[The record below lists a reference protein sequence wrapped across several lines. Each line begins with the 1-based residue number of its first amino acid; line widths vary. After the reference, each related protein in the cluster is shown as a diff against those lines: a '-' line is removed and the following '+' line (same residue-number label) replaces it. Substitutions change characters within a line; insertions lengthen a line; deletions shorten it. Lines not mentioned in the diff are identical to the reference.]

1 MKRFMIVPRFLL
13 PALAMLLVAG
23 MFTVVA
29 HRAEAANL
37 LRGALSLNSGEDPT
51 VPGTVDPLFLAAAD
65 GRLTD
70 QGLLRIG
77 MSFIDASRFP
87 AGTLAEVRIAGVSAQ
102 VALTP
107 FAPEAPG
114 ATDNPLGATTALDF
128 RTAGTARAGDRME
141 IRIRSESVVNGV
153 RQRHETRW
161 AGTLQ

>member
-1 MKRFMIVPRFLL
+1 MQSFRNHSRLVLS
-13 PALAMLLVAG
+13 ALVALLVAG
-23 MFTVVA
+23 ALAVVA

-51 VPGTVDPLFLAAAD
+51 VPGTADPAFIAAAD

-70 QGLLRIG
+70 QGQLRIG
-77 MSFIDASRFP
+77 MSFIDAARFP
-87 AGTLAEVRIAGVSAQ
+87 AGTLADVRIGGVSAQ

-107 FAPEAPG
+107 FAPEVLG

-128 RTAGTARAGDRME
+128 RTSGTARAGDRME
-141 IRIRSESVVNGV
+141 IRMRSEFVVNGV

-161 AGTLQ
+161 QGVLQ

>member
-1 MKRFMIVPRFLL
+1 MMRFMIVPRFAL
-13 PALAMLLVAG
+13 PALAMVLVAG
-23 MFTVVA
+23 TFTVVA

-51 VPGTVDPLFLAAAD
+51 VPGTANPAFVAVAD

-70 QGLLRIG
+70 QGLLRIS
-77 MSFIDASRFP
+77 MDFIDAARFS

-107 FAPEAPG
+107 FAPEVPG
-114 ATDNPLGATTALDF
+114 ATDNPAGATTALDF
-128 RTAGTARAGDRME
+128 RTSGTARAGDRME
-141 IRIRSESVVNGV
+141 IRIRSEFVVNGV